1 MVLSN
6 QQHIVERPSLVL
18 IIDAWND
25 RDNEQYQTC
34 LKNIKNFCQ
43 TNPHV
48 VAVGLASY
56 LNTDTFI
63 LSQEEP
69 WYSQSKELFYQRL
82 QWETLRQVWE
92 QASFVNVPVTHP
104 IVSSITPR
112 ADQRQFLIWH
122 NLQVLY
128 YCNYIN
134 TAIENIYIVGT
145 AWEACLYF
153 RSVGYRELSTL
164 NELNLF
170 SKKKTILSRKDCVL
184 GPGDVWVDCVSTQW
198 VHLDNN
204 TIMLD
209 PAVRPTSTG

>member
-1 MVLSN
+1 MLLS
-6 QQHIVERPSLVL
+6 QQHVVERPSLVL
-18 IIDAWND
+18 IIDAWNN
-25 RDNEQYQTC
+25 RDNKQYQDC
-34 LKNIKNFCQ
+34 LTNIKNFCQ

-48 VAVGLASY
+48 AAVGLASY
-56 LNTDTFI
+56 LGTDTFT

-92 QASFVNVPVTHP
+92 QANFINVPSTHF
-104 IVSSITPR
+104 IVGNIAVR
-112 ADQRQFLIWH
+112 DDQKQFLIWH

-153 RSVGYRELSTL
+153 RSVGYKELSML

-170 SKKKTILSRKDCVL
+170 SKKKTILSRTDCVL
-184 GPGDVWVDCVSTQW
+184 GPGDVPIESVPKHWA
-198 VHLDNN
+198 HLDNT

-209 PAVRPTSTG
+209 PAFRSASTG